1 MMTENRD
8 TAGVIAPPPLI
19 ALAALLI
26 GVALDWLLPAY
37 VLRALLPLEVRIA
50 LGLLLMAGGVALA
63 L

>member
-1 MMTENRD
+1 MTENRD